1 MNDVVTGKC
10 ARMSWSELSDSGIC
24 SVRRDRVCGNFGA
37 FSMTETTW
45 VIPSSVSCVSSRAV
59 KASVRYRRGTT
70 SLAVRLRPKDARRPL
85 RCCAAARRDVCHD
98 GVSKENML
106 VREATEVEGRSW

>member
-1 MNDVVTGKC
+1 
-10 ARMSWSELSDSGIC
+10 
-24 SVRRDRVCGNFGA
+24 
-37 FSMTETTW
+37 
-45 VIPSSVSCVSSRAV
+45 
-59 KASVRYRRGTT
+59 
-70 SLAVRLRPKDARRPL
+70 LRPKDARRPL